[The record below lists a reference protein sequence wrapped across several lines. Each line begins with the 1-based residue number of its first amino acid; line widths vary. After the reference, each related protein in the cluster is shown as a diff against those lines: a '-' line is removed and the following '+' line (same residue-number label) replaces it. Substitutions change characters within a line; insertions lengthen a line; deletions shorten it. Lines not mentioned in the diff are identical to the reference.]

1 MDSEVISL
9 VTKGDRYT
17 SSLIEPYRKNTNL
30 NETALNILGQFACEK
45 YLSDYEIS
53 KLNSESHKVAY
64 KKDSEGINVLLD
76 SGIIQ
81 DTEGIVANNKHGA
94 RNYALTE
101 YGIYR
106 LFLDR
111 RDSFMENQ
119 SDVRKDRKSSPPQN
133 ALAFLDNNS
142 DSALFEVFLYPYF
155 KKETLLAIDP
165 EILLE
170 LYKYLQSCCQSIARS
185 ILELTKYAT
194 EFYEKIFSWEKV
206 PGEDGIPLLNHLE
219 RILNLRIDFFY
230 IQKEDNIENPTI
242 TVYRPSAA
250 PIKIE
255 LEKAKNMV
263 SVNSTA
269 DSQFKLQYEVT
280 HMDQNEMWVNKRIPS
295 REAVI
300 EIINYAEREI
310 KPIIYRFV
318 YRLASWATTDA
329 AASKKFS
336 FYFDILSKDD
346 KFMSVVEKIH
356 EEMHKDFEKGYGM
369 LKST

>member
-81 DTEGIVANNKHGA
+81 DTEGIVANNKYGA
-94 RNYALTE
+94 RNYTLTE

-155 KKETLLAIDP
+155 KKESLLA
-165 EILLE
+165 
-170 LYKYLQSCCQSIARS
+170 
-185 ILELTKYAT
+185 
-194 EFYEKIFSWEKV
+194 WEKRNSTNQIF
-206 PGEDGIPLLNHLE
+206 ELK
-219 RILNLRIDFFY
+219 RM
-230 IQKEDNIENPTI
+230 IQ
-242 TVYRPSAA
+242 
-250 PIKIE
+250 E
-255 LEKAKNMV
+255 LEETLAHKRGEMV
-263 SVNSTA
+263 YLNRECRKLRQRFIDYNTHNLQPITQPEPDNNSHST
-269 DSQFKLQYEVT
+269 QIVPY
-280 HMDQNEMWVNKRIPS
+280 NK
-295 REAVI
+295 E
-300 EIINYAEREI
+300 
-310 KPIIYRFV
+310 
-318 YRLASWATTDA
+318 
-329 AASKKFS
+329 
-336 FYFDILSKDD
+336 
-346 KFMSVVEKIH
+346 
-356 EEMHKDFEKGYGM
+356 
-369 LKST
+369 